1 MKVKDFTTRPVWADD
16 TWLRQHAGETLGV
29 EKDGASQ
36 DENANEGEEE
46 KEKSKP
52 ETKVRH
58 IFWALHNLFSCGF
71 TVFYAWVTI
80 INLGSCS

>member
-1 MKVKDFTTRPVWADD
+1 MARPMKVKDFTTRPVWADD

-58 IFWALHNLFSCGF
+58 IFLGF
-71 TVFYAWVTI
+71 T
-80 INLGSCS
+80 